1 MVVDGWAEVLD
12 ETGKSHWKRA
22 IIMPRIVKITRG
34 RMVIQVPCRVN
45 SQITVPAAM
54 RMSTIITI
62 IQRILWS

>member
-34 RMVIQVPCRVN
+34 RMVIQVP
-45 SQITVPAAM
+45 
-54 RMSTIITI
+54 
-62 IQRILWS
+62 